1 MAVGIPHDWF
11 SNSLS
16 LKLTIE
22 GTLPHVFNCPTD
34 MWPGQTKVQSTPD
47 ISNLALSGVRVIGSS
62 KKIARSKVKEV
73 FTVQWTFLSNVIVEM
88 LSESWNIHLDYKSVR
103 NVTKHSPNRERSKA
117 VSRYIRDKQHQP
129 PLVNYTSSVGLQN
142 PIFRDPVHFFF
153 PTF

>member
-1 MAVGIPHDWF
+1 
-11 SNSLS
+11 
-16 LKLTIE
+16 
-22 GTLPHVFNCPTD
+22 

-103 NVTKHSPNRERSKA
+103 NVINIAQIERKVTLFHVRFVPNNISL
-117 VSRYIRDKQHQP
+117 H
-129 PLVNYTSSVGLQN
+129 
-142 PIFRDPVHFFF
+142 
-153 PTF
+153 